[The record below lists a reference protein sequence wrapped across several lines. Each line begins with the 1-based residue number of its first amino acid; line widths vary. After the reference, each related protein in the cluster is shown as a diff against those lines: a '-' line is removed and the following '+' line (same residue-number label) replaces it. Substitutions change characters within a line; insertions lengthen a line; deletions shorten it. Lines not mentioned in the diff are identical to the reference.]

1 MNKHI
6 SDDRKLIVLEAVRL
20 NGMSVTEAAKKYD
33 VGVATIYRWLKNEK
47 YESTERSR
55 VDALTDDQKEWLR
68 RMPKSFKK
76 LGAFDPAIKDDVSE
90 YNQEMMAEIIDAWPT
105 DENGYFLEPGTD
117 VEIMLAGDI
126 PQGKDEPVVLP
137 SDVANPE
144 YYTSGDIECIDAI
157 RASMTDDGFIQYLR
171 GNVMKYIWRD
181 DKKGFAKKDLEKA
194 VWYITKIISMIDE

>member
-1 MNKHI
+1 MNKRI
-6 SDDRKLIVLEAVRL
+6 SDNRRFTILEAVRL
-20 NGMSVTEAAKKYD
+20 NGMPVTEAAKKYD
-33 VGVATIYRWLKNEK
+33 VSVNTIRRWLKNEK

-55 VDALTDDQKEWLR
+55 PDALTDDQKEWLR

-76 LGAFDPAIKDDVSE
+76 LGAFDPSIKDDVSE

-117 VEIMLAGDI
+117 VEIMLAGNI
-126 PQGKDEPVVLP
+126 PQDKDEPVVLP

-171 GNVMKYIWRD
+171 GNVMKYIWRY

>member
-1 MNKHI
+1 MSNHI
-6 SDDRKLIVLEAVRL
+6 SDDRKFTILEAVRL
-20 NGMSVTEAAKKYD
+20 NGMPVTEAAKKYD
-33 VGVATIYRWLKNEK
+33 VSVATIYRWLKNEK

-55 VDALTDDQKEWLR
+55 PDALTDDQKEWLR

-76 LGAFDPAIKDDVSE
+76 LGAFDPSAKDDISE
-90 YNQEMMAEIIDAWPT
+90 YNQEMIAEIIDAWPT

-126 PQGKDEPVVLP
+126 PQGKDEPMVLP

-171 GNVMKYIWRD
+171 GNIMKYIWRY